1 MTMQPRHLLYAV
13 LLATGAGLPAAA
25 QAGFYSGDEL
35 YAVCTTDKDGKDYF
49 EKSYE
54 CVGYISGAVDAFNTT
69 REANKLKSCIPGD
82 VTINQLRVATVDYLG
97 KNPIDRQQSA
107 SSQVFAAIRKAW
119 PCASAAK
126 APAKKKSRK
135 KR

>member
-1 MTMQPRHLLYAV
+1 MQPRPLLYAALFV
-13 LLATGAGLPAAA
+13 TGASLPNTA
-25 QAGFYSGDEL
+25 QAGFYSGEAL
-35 YAVCTTDKDGKDYF
+35 YAVCTADKDSKDYF

-82 VTINQLRVATVDYLG
+82 VTINQLRTTTVDYLG

-135 KR
+135 RR

>member
-1 MTMQPRHLLYAV
+1 MQPRHILYAA
-13 LLATGAGLPAAA
+13 LLATGVGLPIAA
-25 QAGFYSGDEL
+25 QAGFYSGDAL
-35 YAVCTTDKDGKDYF
+35 YAVCTADKDGKDYF

-119 PCASAAK
+119 PCATTTK

>member
-1 MTMQPRHLLYAV
+1 MYPRPILCTV
-13 LLATGAGLPAAA
+13 LLATGALLPVAA
-25 QAGFYSGDEL
+25 QAGFYNGDDL

-69 REANKLKSCIPGD
+69 REANNLKSCIPSG
-82 VTINQLRVATVDYLG
+82 VTISQLRTATVNYLG

-107 SSQVFAAIRKAW
+107 SSQVFAAMRKSW
-119 PCASAAK
+119 PCPTPK
-126 APAKKKSRK
+126 KVPAKKTARK

>member
-1 MTMQPRHLLYAV
+1 MQPRPLLYAA
-13 LLATGAGLPAAA
+13 LFATGASLPIPA
-25 QAGFYSGDEL
+25 QAGFYSGEAL
-35 YAVCTTDKDGKDYF
+35 YAVCTADKNGKDYF

-82 VTINQLRVATVDYLG
+82 VTINQLRTTTVDYLG

-135 KR
+135 RR

>member
-1 MTMQPRHLLYAV
+1 MRTRYLLY
-13 LLATGAGLPAAA
+13 LATLASFSLFPVAAH
-25 QAGFYSGDEL
+25 AGFYSGEDL
-35 YAVCTTDKDGKDYF
+35 YAVCTADKAGKDYF

-69 REANKLKSCIPGD
+69 REANKLKSCIPGG
-82 VTINQLRVATVDYLG
+82 VTISQLRATTVEYLG
-97 KNPIDRQQSA
+97 NNPIDRQNAA

-119 PCASAAK
+119 PCASTTK
-126 APAKKKSRK
+126 APAKTKSRK

>member
-1 MTMQPRHLLYAV
+1 MTVQPRHIIYAAV
-13 LLATGAGLPAAA
+13 LTIGASLPIAA

-69 REANKLKSCIPGD
+69 REANKLKSCIPGG
-82 VTINQLRVATVDYLG
+82 VTINQLRTTTVDYLS

-119 PCASAAK
+119 PCASAT
-126 APAKKKSRK
+126 KKKSRK

>member
-1 MTMQPRHLLYAV
+1 MRPRHLLYA
-13 LLATGAGLPAAA
+13 LLVATGASLPIPA
-25 QAGFYSGDEL
+25 QAGFYSGDDL

-82 VTINQLRVATVDYLG
+82 VTISQLRAATVDYLG
-97 KNPIDRQQSA
+97 KNPIDRKQSA

-119 PCASAAK
+119 PCAAATK
-126 APAKKKSRK
+126 APPKKKNRK

>member
-1 MTMQPRHLLYAV
+1 MRTRYLLY
-13 LLATGAGLPAAA
+13 LATLASFSLFPVAAH
-25 QAGFYSGDEL
+25 AGFYSGDDL
-35 YAVCTTDKDGKDYF
+35 YAVCTADKEGKDYF

-82 VTINQLRVATVDYLG
+82 VTINQLRTTTVDYLG

-126 APAKKKSRK
+126 APAKKSRK